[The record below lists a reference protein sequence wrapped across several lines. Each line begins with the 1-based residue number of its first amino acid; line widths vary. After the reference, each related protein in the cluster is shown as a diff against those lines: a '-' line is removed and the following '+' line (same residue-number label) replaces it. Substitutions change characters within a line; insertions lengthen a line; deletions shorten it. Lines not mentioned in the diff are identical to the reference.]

1 MESVKMFTRKDV
13 ASGRSHP
20 VVYAQFGVLGELCLS
35 RLNDEIHS
43 YYRTT
48 QDNPLGL
55 VLMCDRETAPGS
67 DVPSRV
73 NFLQV
78 IYEKVVGYKCVEKY
92 FKSVVQT
99 NASGQELD
107 QHERATVLKNALS
120 NNELTRVLTDLCIFL
135 LDNYHCTESNDDR
148 HKLFEIGPSSA
159 EADWIFY
166 LAINPDAYP
175 GVLEDL
181 HSYVS
186 YFPDINVIALLEKP
200 FQKSGDK
207 AEYLVEKIEKW
218 EESLKGKF
226 KVFVVDHY
234 AAKWSISQI
243 PRLTSTPGYLEFLY
257 DVDQVS
263 VELVESKTT
272 DEHRF
277 EYMGSTGLFF
287 DMMPHVLTPLQ
298 FLLGPTVSVRL
309 LSEPEYR
316 FFGAYEG
323 YVKDIEEW
331 RKKHGYGDQES
342 ASLNETYFCAHFKIV
357 VEFPDTLGK
366 VGKPREK
373 EISFWFRSAKGMK
386 NERKRVL
393 LKRRGSLKGVLQ
405 IDIAN
410 DKFEISAGSGFSIPV
425 KLVEGPEK
433 TIRGYAKILFDLM
446 QYIAALRENANA
458 DKPSTALMTAKNAA
472 VIIKEI
478 EQIADLI
485 GVKGAELTPYYK
497 PKVHM
502 YLDESSERKA
512 FSVI

>member
-78 IYEKVVGYKCVEKY
+78 IYEKVVGYKCVERY

-166 LAINPDAYP
+166 LAINPDGYLDI
-175 GVLEDL
+175 LEDL
-181 HSYVS
+181 NSYVS

-200 FQKSGDK
+200 FQKTGDK
-207 AEYLVEKIEKW
+207 AEYLAEKIEKW
-218 EESLKGKF
+218 EESSKGKF

-243 PRLTSTPGYLEFLY
+243 PRLTATPGFMEFLY
-257 DVDQVS
+257 DVDHIS
-263 VELVESKTT
+263 VELVESKIT

-309 LSEPEYR
+309 LSKPEYK
-316 FFGAYEG
+316 FFGSYEG
-323 YVKDIEEW
+323 YVKDIKEW
-331 RKKHGYGDQES
+331 RKNHDSRDKKS
-342 ASLNETYFCAHFKIV
+342 VPLNETYFCAHFKMV
-357 VEFPDTLGK
+357 VEFPDATGTHK
-366 VGKPREK
+366 EK

-386 NERKRVL
+386 DERKRVL

-410 DKFEISAGSGFSIPV
+410 DKFEISSGAGFAIPA
-425 KLVEGPEK
+425 KLVEAPEK

-458 DKPSTALMTAKNAA
+458 DKPSTALMTARNAA
-472 VIIKEI
+472 MIIKEI
-478 EQIADLI
+478 EQIADFI
-485 GVKGAELTPYYK
+485 GVKGAELTPYN

-502 YLDESSERKA
+502 YLDESSELKA
-512 FSVI
+512 FSHFQ